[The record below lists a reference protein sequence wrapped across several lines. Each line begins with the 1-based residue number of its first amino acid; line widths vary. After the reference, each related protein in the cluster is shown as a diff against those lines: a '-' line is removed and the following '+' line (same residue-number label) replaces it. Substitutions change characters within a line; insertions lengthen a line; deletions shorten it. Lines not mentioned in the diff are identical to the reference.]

1 MSLSSQVDHCFELLP
16 RRPKFYPPAHL
27 FVGARPRVA
36 AQCCHLMETAEG
48 RKREGGIDMAE
59 QTTGSLNQTVS
70 YATNCSAANIILTPC
85 DSASQS
91 NKHRHAA
98 VHYVLQQRGMK

>member
-36 AQCCHLMETAEG
+36 AQCCHL
-48 RKREGGIDMAE
+48 
-59 QTTGSLNQTVS
+59 
-70 YATNCSAANIILTPC
+70 
-85 DSASQS
+85 
-91 NKHRHAA
+91 
-98 VHYVLQQRGMK
+98 